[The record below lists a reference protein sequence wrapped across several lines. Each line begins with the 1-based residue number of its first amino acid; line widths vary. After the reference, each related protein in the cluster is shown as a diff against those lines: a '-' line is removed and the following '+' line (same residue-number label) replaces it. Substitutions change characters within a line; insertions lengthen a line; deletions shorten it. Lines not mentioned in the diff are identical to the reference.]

1 MNNMSGRLDSCF
13 RHAPALDDVESA
25 AGRLAM
31 REHEIIWMAEDLH
44 RLRDAISK
52 LDAIGSRVER
62 KLTQ

>member
-1 MNNMSGRLDSCF
+1 MNNMAGRLDDVF

-52 LDAIGSRVER
+52 LDAVGARVER
-62 KLTQ
+62 KLSE